1 MGTNENFNSG
11 VENERPTF
19 KSLCS
24 DPLTTVKEI
33 FTFIGIAETIRLT
46 FKAMRKIAL
55 AKANKNGPS
64 IETDFVEEPETIDSE
79 E

>member
-19 KSLCS
+19 ESLYS
-24 DPLTTVKEI
+24 DPFKTVKDI
-33 FTFIGIAETIRLT
+33 FTIVGVVETVRLSI
-46 FKAMRKIAL
+46 KALKKIAS